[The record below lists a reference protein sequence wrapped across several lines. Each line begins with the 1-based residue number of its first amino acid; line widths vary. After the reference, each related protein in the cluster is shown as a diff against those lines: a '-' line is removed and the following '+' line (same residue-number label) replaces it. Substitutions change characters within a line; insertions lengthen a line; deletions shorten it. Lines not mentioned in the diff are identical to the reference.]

1 MKFIFSNKSKFILF
15 FIPLFFLSIWWTDL
29 STLRNNLS
37 NFVHPYKLKSIKDCQ
52 TNYWFSDISNEI
64 PFYSAY
70 KKNIIDSN
78 FSIPKRR
85 SIIHVGFAVFLA
97 LTAQF
102 IQLCKNA
109 RYKSLKQQRFAGMIS
124 EIIEYIHKQD
134 GEKEK
139 KCDF

>member
-1 MKFIFSNKSKFILF
+1 MKFKFRNKSKFILF
-15 FIPLFFLSIWWTDL
+15 YIPLFFLSIWWTDL
-29 STLRNNLS
+29 STLKSNLS
-37 NFVHPYKLKSIKDCQ
+37 NFVQPYKLKSIKDCQ

-64 PFYSAY
+64 PVYYAY
-70 KKNIIDSN
+70 KKNTLNSY

-85 SIIHVGFAVFLA
+85 SIIHFGFVFLLA

-109 RYKSLKQQRFAGMIS
+109 RYKSLRQQRFTGMIS

-139 KCDF
+139 RYDF